1 MKFQF
6 ITLLLTITFT
16 LSSQTYAQS
25 DKKPSLCSDDIL
37 AKINND
43 QNLID
48 PTAYMLPNEDEA
60 ETLKQKRMK
69 IAGYSILSGMV
80 GGGSFLAIW
89 GGIKAKKA
97 GEEFNDSYFREK
109 RYSNY
114 LFTGVMAT
122 GIGLSASIPLI
133 LRGHKKK

>member
-1 MKFQF
+1 MKFRF
-6 ITLLLTITFT
+6 IILLLTINFI
-16 LSSQTYAQS
+16 LSNQTYAQT
-25 DKKPSLCSDDIL
+25 DIKPSLCSDDIL
-37 AKINND
+37 AKINST
-43 QNLID
+43 QNTID
-48 PTAYMLPNEDEA
+48 PMAYTLPEEDEA

-122 GIGLSASIPLI
+122 GIGLSASIPLVV
-133 LRGHKKK
+133 RGHKRK

>member
-6 ITLLLTITFT
+6 IILLLITNFT
-16 LSSQTYAQS
+16 LNNQGFSQT
-25 DKKPSLCSDDIL
+25 DNKPSLCSDDIL
-37 AKINND
+37 AKINNT
-43 QNLID
+43 QNVID
-48 PTAYMLPNEDEA
+48 PLAYSQPGDNET

-97 GEEFNDSYFREK
+97 GEKFNENYFREK
-109 RYSNY
+109 KYSNY

-133 LRGHKKK
+133 VRGHKKK